1 MTPRKRLRIAI
12 VNDSILAQTV
22 LARLVRHGGHEV
34 LWLAPDGPTA
44 VAQARAQPPD
54 LILMDL
60 VMPRIDGAATTRE
73 IMRAAPCLILVVTSS
88 LQANLDLVY
97 QAMSHG
103 AQGAIETPAS
113 ADADSPSTRAFL
125 DKLDSVGRLVR
136 GAAPAVTP
144 HPVAREGGQR
154 SASPLVVIG
163 ASTGGPAAL
172 CTVLAA
178 MGEAVPAPI
187 VIIQHVAAAF
197 APGLAIWLA
206 QHARFPVEV
215 AVEGARPQV
224 GRAVLASTDD
234 HLVLDE
240 LGALH
245 YTPQPIDNPYRPSV
259 DGFLASAVAHWP
271 GRGVAALLTGMG
283 KDGAAAMLEATRA
296 GWWTVAQDEA
306 TSVVYGMP
314 RAAKELGGAS
324 VVLPIGDIGGAI
336 ARRVGELAR
345 GR

>member
-60 VMPRIDGAATTRE
+60 VMPRIDGAATSRE
-73 IMRAAPCLILVVTSS
+73 IMRVAPCLILVVTSS

-113 ADADSPSTRAFL
+113 ADADSPSTREFL

-136 GAAPAVTP
+136 GASPAVP
-144 HPVAREGGQR
+144 ARPARESARQP
-154 SASPLVVIG
+154 ASPLIVIG

-178 MGEAVPAPI
+178 MGEAIPAPI

-215 AVEGARPQV
+215 AVEGTRPQV

-234 HLVLDE
+234 HLVLDD
-240 LGALH
+240 LGELH

-259 DGFLASAVAHWP
+259 DGFLASAVHHWP

-283 KDGAAAMLEATRA
+283 RDGAAAMLEATRA

-345 GR
+345 R